1 MACTVQVVGAIAKFQ
16 FPNAAFRFAKPHPL
30 DAFRRQPVIPRFDLV
45 DIRLLINVADASSMG
60 RGAEKSC
67 LSAPAAS
74 NRIKSLEDSFGVK
87 LLYRSN
93 LGVTLTPAGQ
103 TFVHHARAVFA
114 QVDHLHDDLNAFA
127 SGIRGHVRLWANTTA
142 MTEFLPRGLAAFMAS
157 HPDVNV
163 ELRERLSH
171 EIVRAVD
178 EGVTDIGIVAGDVQ
192 TDRFET
198 LPYRDDRLVL
208 VCCVNH
214 PIARAESVDFVE
226 TLGHQYVGLA
236 ESSAIH
242 RFLTQA
248 ASAAGRKLNSR
259 IEVGNFEALCRLAEA
274 GVGLGVVPETA
285 ATRYAATMR
294 IRVIRLRDAWALRK
308 LRICVRSLE
317 QLPSFA
323 RDLVDALIDGTPR
336 LTPSHSMASRSPA
349 AIAAAAH

>member
-1 MACTVQVVGAIAKFQ
+1 M
-16 FPNAAFRFAKPHPL
+16 NPH
-30 DAFRRQPVIPRFDLV
+30 FDLI
-45 DIRLLINVADASSMG
+45 DIRLLINIADASSMG

-93 LGVTLTPAGQ
+93 QGVTLTPAGEA
-103 TFVHHARAVFA
+103 FLHHARAVFA
-114 QVDHLHDDLNAFA
+114 QVDHLHDDLHAYA

-157 HPDVNV
+157 HPDVNI

-178 EGVTDIGIVAGDVQ
+178 ESVTDIGIVAGDVR
-192 TDRFET
+192 TDRLET

-208 VCCVNH
+208 VCAPNH
-214 PIARAESVDFVE
+214 PLAHAEVIDFAD
-226 TLGHQYVGLA
+226 TLQHDYVGLA

-242 RFLTQA
+242 RFLSQA
-248 ASAAGRKLNSR
+248 ASATGHKLISR
-259 IEVGNFEALCRLAEA
+259 IEVGNFEAMCRLVEA
-274 GVGLGVVPETA
+274 GVGLGVVPGTA
-285 ATRYAATMR
+285 ATRYAATMQ
-294 IRVIRLRDAWALRK
+294 IEVIQLRDEWALRK
-308 LRICVRSLE
+308 LRVCVRSFE

-323 RDLVDALIDGTPR
+323 RDLVEALIVGASQFN
-336 LTPSHSMASRSPA
+336 PSDNRSAESQMEVA
-349 AIAAAAH
+349 AILRH

>member
-1 MACTVQVVGAIAKFQ
+1 M
-16 FPNAAFRFAKPHPL
+16 
-30 DAFRRQPVIPRFDLV
+30 
-45 DIRLLINVADASSMG
+45 SS
-60 RGAEKSC
+60 RSCKKSH

-93 LGVTLTPAGQ
+93 QGVTLTPAGE
-103 TFVHHARAVFA
+103 TFVHHARAVLA
-114 QVDHLHDDLNAFA
+114 QVDHLHDDLHVYS
-127 SGIRGHVRLWANTTA
+127 SGIRGHVHLWANTTA

-178 EGVTDIGIVAGDVQ
+178 ESVTDIGIVAGDVR
-192 TDRFET
+192 TERLET

-208 VCCVNH
+208 VCSPKH
-214 PIARAESVDFVE
+214 PLAQAAEIDSAD
-226 TLGHQYVGLA
+226 TLQHDYVGLD

-248 ASAAGRKLNSR
+248 ASIAGCKFISR
-259 IEVGNFEALCRLAEA
+259 IEVGNFEALCRLVEA
-274 GVGLGVVPETA
+274 GVGIGVVPESA
-285 ATRYAATMR
+285 AKRYVATMQ
-294 IRVIRLRDAWALRK
+294 IKVIQLRDAWALRK

-323 RDLVDALIDGTPR
+323 RDLGDALILGATHLAPNESQ
-336 LTPSHSMASRSPA
+336 LPTWETVGSRTSPL
-349 AIAAAAH
+349 

>member
-1 MACTVQVVGAIAKFQ
+1 MT
-16 FPNAAFRFAKPHPL
+16 PH
-30 DAFRRQPVIPRFDLV
+30 FDLV

-60 RGAEKSC
+60 RGAEKTY

-87 LLYRSN
+87 LLYRSSQ
-93 LGVTLTPAGQ
+93 GVTLTPAG
-103 TFVHHARAVFA
+103 TAFVHHARAVFA
-114 QVDHLHDDLNAFA
+114 QVEHLHDDLHAYA

-157 HPDVNV
+157 HPDVNI

-178 EGVTDIGIVAGDVQ
+178 ESVTDIGIVAGDVR
-192 TDRFET
+192 TDRLET

-208 VCCVNH
+208 VCSTNH
-214 PIARAESVDFVE
+214 PVAHAASIDFAD
-226 TLGHQYVGLA
+226 TLQHDYVGLA

-242 RFLTQA
+242 RFLSQA
-248 ASAAGRKLNSR
+248 ASTAGHKLSSR
-259 IEVGNFEALCRLAEA
+259 IEVGNFEALCRLVEA

-285 ATRYAATMR
+285 AARYAATMQ
-294 IRVIRLRDAWALRK
+294 IKVIRLRDEWAPRK
-308 LRICVRSLE
+308 LRICARSFE

-323 RDLVDALIDGTPR
+323 RDLVDALIAGASQFTPIET
-336 LTPSHSMASRSPA
+336 LSAESSVAVAASAR
-349 AIAAAAH
+349 H